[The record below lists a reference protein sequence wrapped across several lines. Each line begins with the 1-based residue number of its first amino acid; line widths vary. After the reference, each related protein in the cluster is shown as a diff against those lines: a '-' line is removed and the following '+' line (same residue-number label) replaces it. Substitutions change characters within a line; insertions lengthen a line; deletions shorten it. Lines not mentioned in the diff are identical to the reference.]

1 MGRRGIDYALGRGAH
16 ETSRLI
22 QQSRIY
28 NGSTR
33 RMLQEAGVSEG
44 MRVLEIG
51 SGAGDVAL
59 MLAEMV
65 GPEGQVVGVDLDA
78 AVLETARARAQ
89 ESGLQNVEFI
99 AENALAL
106 TAKRGAFDTPFDA
119 VAGRFVLMYTPDPA
133 ETLTRLAAHLKPGG
147 IAAFQEPEYTLYKAL
162 SSEGAP
168 LMRQLIEWIVSAF
181 ERSGARLDAG
191 LALPRAFEAA
201 GFSPP
206 SLRLEAPIGAAKEW
220 AGYQYMAA
228 IFQSLL
234 PRLERYGV
242 ASAREV
248 DAETLAERVRAE
260 VLSSKRPFFLPPHI
274 MAHAAL
280 KNDPNEQGVT

>member
-22 QQSRIY
+22 EQSRIY

-33 RMLQEAGVSEG
+33 RMLQEAGISEG

-65 GPEGQVVGVDLDA
+65 GPEGHVVGVDMNA
-78 AVLETARARAQ
+78 SILETARARVR
-89 ESGLQNVEFI
+89 ELGLLNVEFI
-99 AENALAL
+99 AEDALAL
-106 TAKRGAFDTPFDA
+106 TAKRGVFDSPFDA

-133 ETLTRLAAHLKPGG
+133 ETLARLATHLKPGG

-181 ERSGARLDAG
+181 ERSGAHLDAG
-191 LALPRAFEAA
+191 LALLRAFVEA

-206 SLRLEAPIGAAKEW
+206 SMRLEAPIGAAKEW
-220 AGYQYMAA
+220 AGYQYMST

-242 ASAREV
+242 ASARKV
-248 DAETLAERVRAE
+248 DAETLAERLRAE

-274 MAHAAL
+274 LAHAAL
-280 KNDPNEQGVT
+280 KKQPA

>member
-1 MGRRGIDYALGRGAH
+1 MYMADPGKAFAKLVTHLNPSGIL
-16 ETSRLI
+16 
-22 QQSRIY
+22 
-28 NGSTR
+28 
-33 RMLQEAGVSEG
+33 
-44 MRVLEIG
+44 
-51 SGAGDVAL
+51 
-59 MLAEMV
+59 
-65 GPEGQVVGVDLDA
+65 
-78 AVLETARARAQ
+78 
-89 ESGLQNVEFI
+89 
-99 AENALAL
+99 
-106 TAKRGAFDTPFDA
+106 
-119 VAGRFVLMYTPDPA
+119 
-133 ETLTRLAAHLKPGG
+133 
-147 IAAFQEPEYTLYKAL
+147 AFQEPEYTLYKAL

-191 LALPRAFEAA
+191 MALPRAFAAA
-201 GFSPP
+201 GFPPP

-220 AGYQYMAA
+220 AGYRYMAT

-280 KNDPNEQGVT
+280 KNDPND

>member
-28 NGSTR
+28 DGSTR

-65 GPEGQVVGVDLDA
+65 GPEGHVVGVDLDA

-89 ESGLQNVEFI
+89 ESGLQNVQ
-99 AENALAL
+99 NSSPRDALAL
-106 TAKRGAFDTPFDA
+106 TTKRGAFDTPFDA

-133 ETLTRLAAHLKPGG
+133 ETLTPSG
-147 IAAFQEPEYTLYKAL
+147 
-162 SSEGAP
+162 
-168 LMRQLIEWIVSAF
+168 SAF
-181 ERSGARLDAG
+181 EAWRNRRVSGAG
-191 LALPRAFEAA
+191 
-201 GFSPP
+201 
-206 SLRLEAPIGAAKEW
+206 IHV
-220 AGYQYMAA
+220 
-228 IFQSLL
+228 I
-234 PRLERYGV
+234 
-242 ASAREV
+242 
-248 DAETLAERVRAE
+248 
-260 VLSSKRPFFLPPHI
+260 
-274 MAHAAL
+274 
-280 KNDPNEQGVT
+280 

>member
-1 MGRRGIDYALGRGAH
+1 MERRGIDYALGRGAH

-22 QQSRIY
+22 EQSRIY
-28 NGSTR
+28 NPSTR

-65 GPEGQVVGVDLDA
+65 GPEGHVVGVDMDA
-78 AVLETARARAQ
+78 SILETARARVR
-89 ESGLQNVEFI
+89 ELGLRNVEFI

-106 TAKRGAFDTPFDA
+106 TAESAVFDSPFDA

-162 SSEGAP
+162 SSAGAP

-181 ERSGARLDAG
+181 ECSGARLDAG
-191 LALPRAFEAA
+191 LTLLRAFASA
-201 GFSPP
+201 GFAPP
-206 SLRLEAPIGAAKEW
+206 SMRFEAPIGAAKEW
-220 AGYQYMAA
+220 AGYQYMST

-242 ASAREV
+242 ASTREV
-248 DAETLAERVRAE
+248 GAETLAERLRAE

-280 KNDPNEQGVT
+280 KKRPA